1 MNKLT
6 STSHLIL
13 NYFVPFTS
21 GKFIATCL
29 MFSKDVCPMIS
40 QGDIINRLS
49 ADTWANVE
57 YSDQDFW
64 WKDKNVDWFNSTD
77 WYDNLNV
84 GPIDAINTNL
94 YCFYTCHETHTVHYL
109 KKIFPKAQVLMI
121 LPNYELCR
129 KNYLAKNWVE
139 TESIFEESRVYKEL
153 IDFNP
158 IDTNLVF
165 DQRHIY
171 DSYAFLT
178 GILDL
183 ARMLKIN
190 LDVDRV
196 LEYRECYLNSKFNR

>member
-1 MNKLT
+1 
-6 STSHLIL
+6 
-13 NYFVPFTS
+13 
-21 GKFIATCL
+21 
-29 MFSKDVCPMIS
+29 
-40 QGDIINRLS
+40 
-49 ADTWANVE
+49 
-57 YSDQDFW
+57 
-64 WKDKNVDWFNSTD
+64 
-77 WYDNLNV
+77 
-84 GPIDAINTNL
+84 
-94 YCFYTCHETHTVHYL
+94 
-109 KKIFPKAQVLMI
+109 MI